1 MRSRRWNAAVVM
13 LRNLEATRRLVGLVP
28 ATTLATLARTDS
40 QALIVTSFAD
50 VRPARP
56 LQPKGHTHD

>member
-1 MRSRRWNAAVVM
+1 M
-13 LRNLEATRRLVGLVP
+13 LRNLEATRRLVGLLP